1 MTKNEYVFVAL
12 LAAASTAVYIAGFLD
27 GRAHRQDPIV
37 EIEQHPFVQ
46 VQEKCSRCGEVWDRP
61 RMACY
66 LLDGKPEI
74 RFCPKCVYQQ
84 ADSFMKFCPV
94 EE

>member
-1 MTKNEYVFVAL
+1 MTIWQKAVIVSIGLSGAYWVGFAAKGMQQQ
-12 LAAASTAVYIAGFLD
+12 AAA
-27 GRAHRQDPIV
+27 
-37 EIEQHPFVQ
+37 IEQHPFVQ

-84 ADSFMKFCPV
+84 ADSFIRFCPA